1 MQEVVNRMLRGV
13 GPEALGSK
21 VHFACVDASIV
32 PPPAFAGCWSSLN
45 APTFADNEVSES
57 EPWLSEASLRETCAI
72 LVFADPSD
80 VKHSEAV
87 VSLGEYLRKN
97 PYVAPPVFMI
107 PVVGAQGSLVDPATK
122 QGITALLSKAYV
134 DDIIIGTPVG
144 YALGFAVQANLSN
157 INTQLSRLGNTVQTR
172 ASRLQDRDQL
182 ASTIEYTTWSYLRS
196 KCFHAIPRLR
206 PNVDEDEHH
215 VGSIR
220 LGPKLGRGLFG
231 VVRLATRGGAEDQAQ
246 GRYCNMMAISK
257 SRQRSFREMAMIN
270 NYLCLMGEM
279 NTFRHPNL
287 SYLLAVI
294 HTPRRLCICTETC
307 GTRTLFLILRQS
319 DTAAKEGREPGAVL
333 SSGAIVALIRQVSDA
348 VGHLHSV
355 VRTCHRDI
363 KPENLTLSDDISGA
377 GLTVKLGGF
386 ELAMS
391 QQDNQRCKT
400 ACGTL
405 PFAAPEAIV
414 SDTNGYDGM
423 AADMWSLGILLME
436 VACGLRSVEQALE
449 LASHGGAEQNSDK
462 KAQPPKPSLE
472 VANKIR
478 ATFDEANFLGQFFAK
493 CTPEA
498 RKVQDWLMPVVATLV
513 RTNPLRRLDAS
524 ALRDLMSSAP
534 AE

>member
-57 EPWLSEASLRETCAI
+57 EPWLSE
-72 LVFADPSD
+72 D